1 MSLEISEQNFER
13 KIIKN
18 NLKQENIKKLRLAT
32 VFSGIGAIEQA
43 IQQLKIEKEIIFACD
58 NDKFVEEAYKAN
70 YKTNKWYKDIREING
85 LNYKNKIDL
94 LVGGSPCQ
102 SFSLLGNRLG
112 TEDERGLLIF
122 DFINLISKIKPKM
135 FIFENVKS
143 LLNHNKGKT
152 WEIIFKEFEKLNYKM
167 GYEVL
172 NAKDYGVPQSRPRL
186 FLVGYRNRSYSVK
199 FPKKEKLKKTMFDYL
214 EHSVSQKYYI
224 SNLGKKFVLNE
235 TRLKKKYTQ
244 VNGKVAIAQT
254 RCQQYNLNGNF
265 VSDEYLEKY
274 ILQPKTAKFVMSEG
288 TKNFKVTPSKNREV
302 AHTLTSTMHKMHR
315 ASFDNYVDFQDK
327 IRKLTPRECLR
338 LMGFSDDFKIVT
350 SDTQAYRQSGNSI
363 VVDVLKKILL
373 KSTFIKGYL
382 KNE

>member
-1 MSLEISEQNFER
+1 MGIEISEQN
-13 KIIKN
+13 IIPPLNSKFKKN
-18 NLKQENIKKLRLAT
+18 HLKQLKLGT

-43 IQQLKIEKEIIFACD
+43 IIQMGINHKIIFACD
-58 NDKFVEEAYKAN
+58 NDKFVEQAYKAN
-70 YKTNKWYKDIREING
+70 YDPINWYKDIKEIKGNK
-85 LNYKNKIDL
+85 YKDQIDL

-112 TEDERGLLIF
+112 TDDERGLLIF
-122 DFINLISKIKPKM
+122 DFINLISLIKPKM
-135 FIFENVKS
+135 FIFENVKG

-152 WEIIFKEFEKLNYKM
+152 WKYIYGEFEKLNYKL
-167 GYEVL
+167 GYQML

-186 FLVGYRNRSYSVK
+186 FLVGYKNKRYSVK
-199 FPKKEKLKKTMFDYL
+199 FPKKEELKKTMFDYL
-214 EHSVSQKYYI
+214 EHTVNQKYYI

-244 VNGKVAIAQT
+244 VNGEVAISQT

-265 VSDEYLEKY
+265 VTQEYLNKY
-274 ILQPKTAKFVMSEG
+274 ILKPKTAKFVMSEG
-288 TKNFKVTPSKNREV
+288 TKNFKVKPSKNREI

-315 ASFDNYVDFQDK
+315 SSFDNYVDFNDN

-338 LMGFSDDFKIVT
+338 LMGFSDNFKIVT

-373 KSTFIKGYL
+373 ESTFIKGFI
-382 KNE
+382 KKK